1 MFVSSPVPSMPSIPP
16 LASAATGSNSNS
28 NNSNNNNTS
37 LGNQGLRR
45 VSHLFKALSS
55 SSDENV
61 RHPSF
66 LSEST
71 TNDKRWQRFGGH
83 IQQLRL
89 SKEQLDQV
97 IYDPAQFH
105 KIQQALRDR
114 HGQTNALAKQIAP
127 QLIRECLT
135 ELRRDELV
143 IVAELERE
151 QVAMREEQRKLSIQ
165 RELTEARIKARQ
177 ALNISL
183 DSKGEAVDDD
193 EEEDATNNNDN
204 DDNNSLDE
212 PGSPNG
218 TPKSRSSLN
227 SSDESPT
234 SVTKSVLMSDE
245 HFLAF
250 KPGLVVEEESSEDGD
265 IQEVEDE

>member
-1 MFVSSPVPSMPSIPP
+1 MPSIPP
-16 LASAATGSNSNS
+16 LASATTGSNSNNSS
-28 NNSNNNNTS
+28 NNNNNNTS

-89 SKEQLDQV
+89 SKEQLEQV
-97 IYDPAQFH
+97 VYDPAQFH
-105 KIQQALRDR
+105 KIQQVLRDR

-127 QLIRECLT
+127 QLIRECLA

-151 QVAMREEQRKLSIQ
+151 QLAMREEQRKLSIQ

-193 EEEDATNNNDN
+193 EDATNNNNDN
-204 DDNNSLDE
+204 DNSDNNSLDE

-218 TPKSRSSLN
+218 TPKSSSSLN

>member
-16 LASAATGSNSNS
+16 LASATTVSNSSNSNS
-28 NNSNNNNTS
+28 NNNSTS

-89 SKEQLDQV
+89 SKEQLEQV
-97 IYDPAQFH
+97 VYDPAQFH
-105 KIQQALRDR
+105 KIQQVLRDR

-127 QLIRECLT
+127 QLIRECLV

-151 QVAMREEQRKLSIQ
+151 QLAMREEQRKLSIQ

-193 EEEDATNNNDN
+193 EEDATNNDNDN
-204 DDNNSLDE
+204 DNNSLDE

-218 TPKSRSSLN
+218 TPKSSSSLN

>member
-1 MFVSSPVPSMPSIPP
+1 M
-16 LASAATGSNSNS
+16 
-28 NNSNNNNTS
+28 
-37 LGNQGLRR
+37 
-45 VSHLFKALSS
+45 
-55 SSDENV
+55 
-61 RHPSF
+61 
-66 LSEST
+66 
-71 TNDKRWQRFGGH
+71 
-83 IQQLRL
+83 
-89 SKEQLDQV
+89 
-97 IYDPAQFH
+97 YDPAQFH
-105 KIQQALRDR
+105 KIQQVLRDR

-127 QLIRECLT
+127 QLIRECLA
-135 ELRRDELV
+135 ELRRDQLV
-143 IVAELERE
+143 SVAELERE
-151 QVAMREEQRKLSIQ
+151 QLAMREEQRKLSIQ

-193 EEEDATNNNDN
+193 EDATNNNNDN
-204 DDNNSLDE
+204 DNSDNNSLDE

-218 TPKSRSSLN
+218 TPKSSSSLN